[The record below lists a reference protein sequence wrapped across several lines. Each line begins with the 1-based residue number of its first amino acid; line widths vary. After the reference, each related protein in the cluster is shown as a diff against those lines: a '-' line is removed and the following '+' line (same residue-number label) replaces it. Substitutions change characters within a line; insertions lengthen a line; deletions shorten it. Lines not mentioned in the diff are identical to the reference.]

1 MNERELMAWEEEH
14 RPPHMTQSRE
24 AWMDHRW
31 NPESHP
37 GDKIGGVILEDR
49 IDPRTRLR
57 MLVLDVPRR
66 KRRVTV
72 WVSYPELIR
81 LIDQAAP
88 IIGERLVITF
98 IGPGAFG
105 DPRCSISLPDR
116 PADATENETADQ
128 PEAPCAL
135 RVRQGGCHGLL
146 A

>member
-1 MNERELMAWEEEH
+1 MNEPELNTWEEEH
-14 RPPHMTQSRE
+14 RNPHMTLSRE
-24 AWMDHRW
+24 AWMNHRW
-31 NPESHP
+31 NPENHP

-72 WVSYPELIR
+72 WVSCPELIR

-88 IIGERLVITF
+88 TIGERLGITF

-105 DPRCSISLPDR
+105 DPRYSISVPDR
-116 PADATENETADQ
+116 PADAGENETADQ
-128 PEAPCAL
+128 TEAP
-135 RVRQGGCHGLL
+135 
-146 A
+146 